1 MTDELNEMVQYT
13 TVVMTASIFFL
24 LLTCLQQEAA
34 SASQLSSQADFLD
47 LTVDFDFRNLR

>member
-1 MTDELNEMVQYT
+1 MMSYCIY

-24 LLTCLQQEAA
+24 LLTCLQQEAV